1 MWKIV
6 FLILWSKKLFTVHWG
21 CTLKNYISVLYKSKA
36 YYSEKHTNENTHYE
50 IIVCFVGKKNTLFT
64 MILWCNSGN
73 IKKSSLLRISD
84 PTAETGN
91 DVEQATAPPPDETTS
106 CLGHSVPA
114 LDSMVDSEDDSEPDG
129 KGSLALRKDSFS
141 GSTTQFGFVYSAEEN
156 IKTQVN

>member
-1 MWKIV
+1 
-6 FLILWSKKLFTVHWG
+6 
-21 CTLKNYISVLYKSKA
+21 
-36 YYSEKHTNENTHYE
+36 
-50 IIVCFVGKKNTLFT
+50 

-91 DVEQATAPPPDETTS
+91 DVEQATDPPPDETTS

-141 GSTTQFGFVYSAEEN
+141 GSTREGEGVLGEEEFHFRFNTWRGGTPRGEEGFLFRFYYTSWICVLGWGEHQNPGKLRFLLNSEVIH
-156 IKTQVN
+156 IKKNKSRY

>member
-1 MWKIV
+1 
-6 FLILWSKKLFTVHWG
+6 
-21 CTLKNYISVLYKSKA
+21 
-36 YYSEKHTNENTHYE
+36 
-50 IIVCFVGKKNTLFT
+50 

-84 PTAETGN
+84 QTAETGN
-91 DVEQATAPPPDETTS
+91 DVEQATDPPPDETTS

-129 KGSLALRKDSFS
+129 KGSLALRKYSFSGSTREGEGVLVARKNSISGSTREGEGLLVVRKDSFS
-141 GSTTQFGFVYSAEEN
+141 GSTTQFGFVNSAEEN